1 MKLIVA
7 IDKAG
12 GIGLNNTLP
21 WHNAEDLAHFQKK
34 TTGNVVIMGRKTF
47 DSLPN
52 GPLPGRTNVVFTRN
66 TEFKYEGVY
75 TVDSVAA
82 LKALNLPGEHWVI
95 GGAEVYKLLYPY
107 CDEVQ
112 LTVIQTIAGCDRFFQ
127 QGLDFLNKEL
137 PCTVIS
143 QRTTNDVS
151 YYHLKVLPKYS
162 F

>member
-12 GIGLNNTLP
+12 GIGINNTLP
-21 WHNAEDLAHFQKK
+21 WHNAEDLAHFRKK

-52 GPLPGRTNVVFTRN
+52 GPLPNRTNVVFTRN
-66 TEFKYEGVY
+66 PDFSYKGVY
-75 TVDSVAA
+75 VVDSVAA
-82 LKALNLPGEHWVI
+82 LKALCLHGEHWVI
-95 GGAEVYKLLYPY
+95 GGCEVCRLLYPY
-107 CDEVQ
+107 CDEIQ
-112 LTVIQTIAGCDRFFQ
+112 LTVMQQNADCDRFFQ

-137 PCTVIS
+137 PCTIVS
-143 QRTTNDVS
+143 QRTS
-151 YYHLKVLPKYS
+151 KLAHYYHLKVLPKYT